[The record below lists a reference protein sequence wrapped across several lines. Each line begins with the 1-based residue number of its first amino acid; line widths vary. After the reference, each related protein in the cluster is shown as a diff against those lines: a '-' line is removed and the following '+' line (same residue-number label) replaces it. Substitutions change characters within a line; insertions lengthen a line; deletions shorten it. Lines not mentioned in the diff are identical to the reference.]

1 MWMVSP
7 GAIPW
12 RSATSSTATCFA
24 GPGVLCAGG
33 CAAAGI
39 AIISARNRPARNRI
53 FASNAPSTAGYMAR
67 LEPARK
73 ARLDLGARPPPSSS
87 SSLFRVLRL
96 RVPASFDDI
105 AIGQVVTL
113 GAAAVDPDALTAFV
127 AAFTP
132 GWTADRGAPDAMVY
146 AIWAKLDAVAHT
158 DWPQTKRLGVDA
170 LRWVRNPPAG
180 ELLRGRMTIMA
191 KDPVGEGKGIVIA
204 QHDLL
209 DEAGRLVFSCLTRS
223 VFAR

>member
-1 MWMVSP
+1 MAPLHPDAKRRSTSP
-7 GAIPW
+7 AAHRHHRRAI
-12 RSATSSTATCFA
+12 RDSS
-24 GPGVLCAGG
+24 
-33 CAAAGI
+33 GI
-39 AIISARNRPARNRI
+39 
-53 FASNAPSTAGYMAR
+53 R
-67 LEPARK
+67 LA
-73 ARLDLGARPPPSSS
+73 
-87 SSLFRVLRL
+87 
-96 RVPASFDDI
+96 VPASFDDI
-105 AIGQVVTL
+105 QIGQVVSL
-113 GAAAVDPDALTAFV
+113 GAAAVEPEALQLFV
-127 AAFTP
+127 AGFTP
-132 GWTADRGAPDAMVY
+132 GWAVERGAPDAMVY